1 VLFRS
6 REAHARRDEIDSE
19 LETINAAL
27 LQMRDTRRK
36 NKDEERLLAAIVSLK
51 QNYPGVMGRLVDL
64 CRPTQRR
71 FNLAVTVAGG
81 KDMDAIV
88 VDTKQTGFECI
99 KYLRDHRVGVAMFL
113 PLESLQ
119 IPTPESTERMR
130 AFLEKDGRYRL
141 CADVI
146 ACDESVKRAVLYAV
160 NNTVVCDDLD
170 SARELCFT
178 TAQQHLGAQ
187 AKVKAV
193 TINGAVI
200 SKAGTMTGG
209 MTNEDNSRAGR
220 WDERELD
227 KLREK
232 KEELE
237 SERSNLDK
245 HGGGLS
251 FNAKIQDIQNK
262 LGALRTRQH
271 YQESDRNYTETK
283 YEEQQALFF
292 STTKHAEKLK
302 DELEEAERQVL
313 KFDKATKKC
322 IDTVKKAEEVHF
334 APFREK
340 TGLKDLLAY
349 EQSVGRAREDF
360 LEQRRKIR
368 EHLAKVTEQRSYEE
382 GRDLKEPMLK
392 VQKKIHEVK
401 AKVAREEKKER
412 DLRKKVE
419 EAKANLA
426 DAEASLA
433 QASSHEN
440 ELEDIA
446 RKCHQE
452 YVDMQAEVS
461 KTRKKI
467 ASEEDNLEKL
477 RAKLH
482 DTLQRA
488 RVDEVDLPSI
498 QDDTQPG
505 IETQNEDDEQEG
517 TQASSN
523 RLISQSS
530 SAVSI
535 HFSQRDDAIVRKD
548 HQDAS
553 LLDFSSLRPQL
564 KHRLKEREDKKLR
577 LKFENQISKL
587 SGEID
592 AMNPNMKAIDAF
604 DTMSSKLK
612 DSNTEFEKAKSESIK
627 AASQFSKMKELR
639 TSLFQEAFQ
648 LIDES
653 LKTIYRDLTKS
664 SKHPLG
670 GNAYLSLDDTEEP
683 YKGGMKFNAMPPM
696 KRFRDME
703 QLSGG
708 EKTVAALALLFAI
721 HSYRPAP
728 FFVMDEVDAALDNV
742 NVLKV
747 CNYIRQRSGDFQCI
761 VISLKDMFYE
771 RSQSLVGIC
780 RDVATNSSR
789 TLTLDLRRFDDGG
802 GGDESEQRLPKRHR
816 SSITSA
822 SN

>member
-1 VLFRS
+1 MEYEDSEKELDSIQSQS
-6 REAHARRDEIDSE
+6 RVAHARRDEIDSE

-113 PLESLQ
+113 PLDSLQ

-283 YEEQQALFF
+283 YDEQQALFL

-302 DELEEAERQVL
+302 DDLEEAERQVL

-334 APFREK
+334 APFRKK

-349 EQSVGRAREDF
+349 EQAVGRAREDF

-401 AKVAREEKKER
+401 AKVAREEKKEK

-461 KTRKKI
+461 KTRKRI

-498 QDDTQPG
+498 QGDTQPS

-553 LLDFSSLRPQL
+553 RLDFSSLRPQL
-564 KHRLKEREDKKLR
+564 KQRLKEREDKKLR

-592 AMNPNMKAIDAF
+592 AMNPNMKV
-604 DTMSSKLK
+604 SKL
-612 DSNTEFEKAKSESIK
+612 
-627 AASQFSKMKELR
+627 
-639 TSLFQEAFQ
+639 
-648 LIDES
+648 
-653 LKTIYRDLTKS
+653 
-664 SKHPLG
+664 
-670 GNAYLSLDDTEEP
+670 
-683 YKGGMKFNAMPPM
+683 
-696 KRFRDME
+696 
-703 QLSGG
+703 
-708 EKTVAALALLFAI
+708 
-721 HSYRPAP
+721 
-728 FFVMDEVDAALDNV
+728 
-742 NVLKV
+742 
-747 CNYIRQRSGDFQCI
+747 
-761 VISLKDMFYE
+761 
-771 RSQSLVGIC
+771 LVY
-780 RDVATNSSR
+780 
-789 TLTLDLRRFDDGG
+789 
-802 GGDESEQRLPKRHR
+802 
-816 SSITSA
+816 
-822 SN
+822 